1 MSKLNQQIEKTWLET
16 NTKLLVFFSTA
27 MVAIFSFCYGDQVAG
42 KTQKEIVGF
51 LVTVSSIIFGV
62 MGAWLSI
69 TKVELQNGIDTA
81 TTNEVANIYMARARA
96 MIEPI
101 TLSSLVLITS
111 IIFMFSY
118 PIISALCIDEEIKKL
133 ALSFSFSLVS
143 IMTSTLIYCLVVIIF
158 YGASFLLDLSTKN
171 QEKRADRMS
180 EK

>member
-1 MSKLNQQIEKTWLET
+1 MTQQIQKTWLET
-16 NTKLLVFFSTA
+16 NIKFLIFFSTA
-27 MVAIFSFCYGDQVAG
+27 IVAIFSFCYGDQVAG

-81 TTNEVANIYMARARA
+81 TTNEMANIYMARARARA

-101 TLSSLVLITS
+101 TLSSLVLIIS
-111 IIFMFSY
+111 ILFMFSY
-118 PIISALCIDEEIKKL
+118 PIFSALNLEEETKKL
-133 ALSFSFSLVS
+133 ALAFSFSLIS
-143 IMTSTLIYCLVVIIF
+143 IMTSTLIYCLVAIIF

-171 QEKRADRMS
+171 QEKRASRIS
-180 EK
+180 GE

>member
-1 MSKLNQQIEKTWLET
+1 MNQQIQKTWLET
-16 NTKLLVFFSTA
+16 NIKFLVLFSTA
-27 MVAIFSFCYGDQVAG
+27 MIAIFSFYYGEQVAG
-42 KTQKEIVGF
+42 NTQKDIVGF

-81 TTNEVANIYMARARA
+81 TTNEAANEYMARARA

-101 TLSSLVLITS
+101 TLSSLVLIIS
-111 IIFMFSY
+111 IIFMFIY
-118 PIISALCIDEEIKKL
+118 PILSSLTVEEETKRT
-133 ALSFSFSLVS
+133 ALSISFSLIS

-171 QEKRADRMS
+171 QEKRANRIP
-180 EK
+180 K

>member
-1 MSKLNQQIEKTWLET
+1 MNQQIQKTWLET
-16 NTKLLVFFSTA
+16 NIKFLVFFSTA
-27 MVAIFSFCYGDQVAG
+27 MVAIFSFCYGDQVEG

-101 TLSSLVLITS
+101 TLSSLVLIIS

-118 PIISALCIDEEIKKL
+118 PIFSALNLEEETKKL
-133 ALSFSFSLVS
+133 VLSFSFSLISV
-143 IMTSTLIYCLVVIIF
+143 MTSTLIYCLVVIIF
-158 YGASFLLDLSTKN
+158 YGASFLLDLSTNN
-171 QEKRADRMS
+171 QEKRANRIS
-180 EK
+180 GE

>member
-1 MSKLNQQIEKTWLET
+1 MSKLTQQIQKTWLET
-16 NTKLLVFFSTA
+16 NIKFLIFFSTA
-27 MVAIFSFCYGDQVAG
+27 IVAIFSFCYGDQVAG

-101 TLSSLVLITS
+101 TLSSLVLIIS
-111 IIFMFSY
+111 ILFMFSY
-118 PIISALCIDEEIKKL
+118 PIFSALNLEEETKKL
-133 ALSFSFSLVS
+133 ALAFSFSLIS
-143 IMTSTLIYCLVVIIF
+143 IMTSTLIYCLVAIIF

-171 QEKRADRMS
+171 QEKRASRIS
-180 EK
+180 GE

>member
-1 MSKLNQQIEKTWLET
+1 MSKLNQQVKKTWLET

-101 TLSSLVLITS
+101 TLSSLVIITS

-118 PIISALCIDEEIKKL
+118 PIISALCI

-143 IMTSTLIYCLVVIIF
+143 IMTSILIYCLVVIIF

-171 QEKRADRMS
+171 QEKRAGRMS
-180 EK
+180 GE